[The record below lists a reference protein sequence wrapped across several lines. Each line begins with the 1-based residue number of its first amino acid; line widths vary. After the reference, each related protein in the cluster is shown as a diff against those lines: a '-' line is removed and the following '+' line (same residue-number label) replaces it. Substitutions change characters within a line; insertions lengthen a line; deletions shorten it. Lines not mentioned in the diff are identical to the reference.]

1 MKNLKPFI
9 IIFFL
14 SLSTLSFEI
23 ILARIFSYILA
34 YHFVFIIIAFSIL
47 AIALGQLYTSRLIAN
62 NSFSISKYFIL
73 LQALFPISLAAI
85 FILPAIENIGSGSTG
100 LLMYIFLSG
109 ITFFLVGVITA
120 YIFQNIEEKIS
131 RLYAVDLLGAAA
143 GSLLGLFLLNEF
155 AIFQALAFISI
166 IFSGAAFF
174 AVSYDKKNKAK
185 LIILSSLA
193 AISAMFFIFIPHS
206 PQLTIAKSPNKD
218 LLRIQSD
225 PSVKSDIVDSEWNS
239 FGKTDLVEFYYTN
252 STSSQSM
259 FIDGAA
265 GTRVVSIAELE
276 KDSVRLSHTLMHSG
290 IYFPFNFLNENEKD
304 TALIIG
310 PGGGYDIAIAYF
322 GGVKKIGA
330 VEVNPSFVSVMKK
343 YNPSTFT
350 DQPNIDVI
358 ISEGRNF
365 VKTSNTKYDLI
376 FLTIPITKG
385 VRSSDFV
392 NLTENYL
399 FTMEAVEDYLN
410 ILTPEGRIIFTMHNS
425 EEVYKM
431 LSNYLELQS
440 KRGLTNREAFKYIYV
455 VDNGMN
461 PLLVIKKNAFN
472 KEDIEPRHYLSHK
485 LRFDNGITFF
495 PFTQQL
501 RKDTVLQGQNYE
513 FSMFDDILYKIA
525 NNKYNFHD
533 VTEKALVNLHPVSDD
548 SPFFFNYNLGIPD
561 NMDGLIYSVVILIGL
576 FAFLFKRNFNVRF
589 DQPNKS
595 ENYSNLF
602 RYFSFTAFVLGFSY
616 ILVQSY
622 LFQMLN
628 TFLSNPLESFSVLL
642 FSFLLGTAGGSY
654 AVNTIKRQYLLLG
667 VYSIIA
673 ALTVLLIEIF
683 VIIPSY
689 NSPSTLELFLLVVIP
704 AVLIGIPFPVLL
716 QEVFKIR
723 TSNGIP
729 IILGISGGAGFIG
742 SVGVLIVAT
751 LWSYKVVLTLA
762 GVGYILVIYI
772 YNKVSK
778 QQVYLNYSD

>member
-120 YIFQNIEEKIS
+120 YIFQNIEERIS

-330 VEVNPSFVSVMKK
+330 VEVNPSFVSLMKK

-399 FTMEAVEDYLN
+399 FTMEVDDQQCDVWYFRHSLGEKNEFCLRYGNQDHEYRSSWDCSLIERSISRRTKYLDSVQSERHRDQLIDLKN
-410 ILTPEGRIIFTMHNS
+410 KLQELGYWDISWDLTPE
-425 EEVYKM
+425 VK
-431 LSNYLELQS
+431 EL
-440 KRGLTNREAFKYIYV
+440 V
-455 VDNGMN
+455 
-461 PLLVIKKNAFN
+461 
-472 KEDIEPRHYLSHK
+472 
-485 LRFDNGITFF
+485 
-495 PFTQQL
+495 
-501 RKDTVLQGQNYE
+501 
-513 FSMFDDILYKIA
+513 
-525 NNKYNFHD
+525 
-533 VTEKALVNLHPVSDD
+533 
-548 SPFFFNYNLGIPD
+548 
-561 NMDGLIYSVVILIGL
+561 
-576 FAFLFKRNFNVRF
+576 
-589 DQPNKS
+589 
-595 ENYSNLF
+595 
-602 RYFSFTAFVLGFSY
+602 
-616 ILVQSY
+616 
-622 LFQMLN
+622 
-628 TFLSNPLESFSVLL
+628 
-642 FSFLLGTAGGSY
+642 
-654 AVNTIKRQYLLLG
+654 
-667 VYSIIA
+667 
-673 ALTVLLIEIF
+673 
-683 VIIPSY
+683 
-689 NSPSTLELFLLVVIP
+689 
-704 AVLIGIPFPVLL
+704 
-716 QEVFKIR
+716 
-723 TSNGIP
+723 
-729 IILGISGGAGFIG
+729 
-742 SVGVLIVAT
+742 
-751 LWSYKVVLTLA
+751 
-762 GVGYILVIYI
+762 
-772 YNKVSK
+772 
-778 QQVYLNYSD
+778 